1 VCAQAS
7 MAPRV
12 RRSSVF
18 TFAPKKS
25 SEGASLFRP
34 RFTLNGVPT
43 TSSIRPRNK
52 HLSSRTFLDRTKK
65 FSCMKIFSKNGKNVI
80 FSGPLPSGCK
90 KHYVTMKPKALMKP
104 TKLDAQKLD
113 YKKLL
118 VMEKFI
124 RSELQWIEF
133 SMIQHLRVVIS
144 NCILLHFNVWKNA
157 LQRSKNIAILSHK
170 LLKVSKSDI

>member
-1 VCAQAS
+1 
-7 MAPRV
+7 
-12 RRSSVF
+12 
-18 TFAPKKS
+18 
-25 SEGASLFRP
+25 
-34 RFTLNGVPT
+34 
-43 TSSIRPRNK
+43 
-52 HLSSRTFLDRTKK
+52 
-65 FSCMKIFSKNGKNVI
+65 
-80 FSGPLPSGCK
+80 
-90 KHYVTMKPKALMKP
+90 MKP